1 MTAPF
6 GRRSSVLL
14 SRRVVGRYVVLGSA
28 DEQAVAEPGQF
39 YMLAAAERWGG
50 GAGERPFLGRAVSVM
65 RVGDGGLVE
74 FLLEEVGPGT
84 RRLCELAVGEALLL
98 VGPFGRGFSV
108 PAGPD
113 TLLVG
118 GGIGIAPLVA
128 VQEAWGGRV
137 LLGFRDAGHAA
148 GAELF
153 GDPVVATEDGS
164 VGHHGVVTDLLDRE
178 LAARPRPVY
187 ACGPPA
193 MLAAVLERARRHDVA
208 SELALE
214 APMACGFGACYG
226 CVVATVDGYRR
237 VCVDGPVFD
246 GAVLA

>member
-1 MTAPF
+1 MSAPF

-14 SRRVVGRYVVLGSA
+14 SRRAVGRYVVLGTA
-28 DEQAVAEPGQF
+28 DELAVAEPGQF
-39 YMLAAAERWGG
+39 YMLAAAQRWGG
-50 GAGERPFLGRAVSVM
+50 GEGERPFLGRAVSVM
-65 RVGDGGLVE
+65 RAGDRGLVE
-74 FLLEEVGPGT
+74 FLLEDVGPGT
-84 RRLCELAVGEALLL
+84 KRLCELEVGEGLML
-98 VGPFGRGFSV
+98 VGPFGHGFSV
-108 PAGPD
+108 PEGPD

-128 VQEAWGGRV
+128 VQEAWGGRA

-148 GAELF
+148 GAGLF
-153 GDPVVATEDGS
+153 SEPTIATDDGS
-164 VGHHGVVTDLLDRE
+164 IGHHGTVTELLDRE
-178 LAARPRPVY
+178 LAARPRSVY

-193 MLAAVLERARRHDVA
+193 MLAAVNERVRRHDVR

-246 GAVLA
+246 AAVLA